1 MKNVESES
9 HDEDME
15 DSQSL
20 TASDFDVLNKEN
32 FFDRIND
39 AFTHSTSQNLSQ
51 SKASKDQK

>member
-1 MKNVESES
+1 MKNVENES

-51 SKASKDQK
+51 SQASKD